1 MLESKEESTESRS
14 VKARLYLTHTHIH
27 TYIFNGPEVGQ
38 VTRLQGSVAYW
49 VEVKGETVC
58 FCTFCRRVYSACTSQ
73 CIVEVLQCI
82 VYSFNEFYT

>member
-27 TYIFNGPEVGQ
+27 TYIFNGPEAGQ
-38 VTRLQGSVAYW
+38 VTRLQGLVAYW

-58 FCTFCRRVYSACTSQ
+58 FVHHFE
-73 CIVEVLQCI
+73 CIVHVLHSV
-82 VYSFNEFYT
+82 VYMYYNV